1 MYLASS
7 LRPADS
13 VSLSLSVGILAGAS
27 LITTNPGG
35 YSGWRSMF
43 WIIAAAHFVSLVLI
57 FFSYHPPA
65 PPNPEGKTVM
75 ARILVRT

>member
-1 MYLASS
+1 
-7 LRPADS
+7 
-13 VSLSLSVGILAGAS
+13 
-27 LITTNPGG
+27 
-35 YSGWRSMF
+35 MF